1 MKYLYPPENIGITFA
16 VSVQSYTLGRRHQ
29 CRSGGHVVMYIRD
42 IIVYLSNRPQVFMV
56 YRLINHAGC
65 W

>member
-1 MKYLYPPENIGITFA
+1 MKYLYRPENIGITFA
-16 VSVQSYTLGRRHQ
+16 VSAESYTLGRRDR